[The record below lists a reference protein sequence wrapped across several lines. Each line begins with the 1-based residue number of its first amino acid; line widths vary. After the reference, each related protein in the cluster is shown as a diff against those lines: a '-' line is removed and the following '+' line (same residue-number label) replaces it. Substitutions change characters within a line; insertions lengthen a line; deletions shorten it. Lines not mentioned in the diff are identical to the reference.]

1 MAAKAMFVFC
11 APLPRHILF
20 VPRACGEGYPKISKT
35 RILVQ

>member
-1 MAAKAMFVFC
+1 MAAEAMLAFC

-20 VPRACGEGYPKISKT
+20 VPRTSGEGYPKISKT

>member
-1 MAAKAMFVFC
+1 MAAEAMFPFC
-11 APLPRHILF
+11 ARLPRHFLF